1 MTSLSKYVIYYGL
14 TVKISLNYRMN
25 LIFQFFGNLVA
36 MGLLIFIWKNISGID
51 SLTRNIELFSV
62 LLSTEILLL
71 SETWLE
77 YDFESKVKRGDI
89 LVDFG
94 KPINIFGMTFFKN
107 LGFVTTNILVIIV
120 PFIILLLFGIFESI
134 IFPINIGLF
143 IISLINSLVINFLM
157 SLFIGIWSISLK
169 SVWGVLI
176 FKELLITLFSGILI
190 PMNLYPETIQR
201 IAKFLPIYGVFQVPK
216 DIILRNYTSPAYML
230 VYQLIWIIILI
241 ILCNK
246 LFTKQLQKMT
256 FFGG

>member
-1 MTSLSKYVIYYGL
+1 MISLSKYLVYYGL

-25 LIFQFFGNLVA
+25 LLFQFLGNLVA
-36 MGLLIFIWKNISGID
+36 IALLIFIWKSINGVD
-51 SLTRNIELFSV
+51 TQTRNIELFSV

-71 SETWLE
+71 CETWLE

-107 LGFVTTNILVIIV
+107 LGFVTTNLLVIIV
-120 PFIILLLFGIFESI
+120 PFVILIIFGISESI
-134 IFPINIGLF
+134 ISPINIGLF
-143 IISLINSLVINFLM
+143 IIALLNSLMINFFM
-157 SLFIGIWSISLK
+157 SLFIGIWAISLK

-190 PMNLYPETIQR
+190 PINLYPKIIQS
-201 IAKFLPIYGVFQVPK
+201 IAKLLPIYGIFQVPK
-216 DIILRNYTSPAYML
+216 DIILGNFTTPSYL
-230 VYQLIWIIILI
+230 FIYQLVWIIILVI
-241 ILCNK
+241 FCNK
-246 LFTKQLQKMT
+246 LFLEQLQKIT